1 MIGGI
6 RWAVPIL
13 FLSLAADV
21 VLAAESTL
29 RTESRPAPTEAEH
42 PRFHSPDAAWLS
54 QLPLAQTIRL
64 TVPSEIELRG
74 HQVSRSEPRR
84 RVGFGRATDSAVSTI
99 SAAGSESA
107 LRFAVTSPGAI
118 HLRAAV
124 TFSDSARYRITAYRP
139 GEESRAVSLL
149 RNAGTP
155 ADGVQTVWT
164 PITDGDVQTVVVER
178 MGVSAGPWSIIVP
191 MISHFDK
198 TLSPAEASPEFF
210 GDAAPCQVDI
220 ACVYQVA
227 PPAMQPGMVDANFG
241 IALAAFT
248 KADGLSY
255 TCTGTL
261 LNSASYP
268 SPLFLTAFH
277 CLSDPQS
284 ISSLVTIWFYNRVS
298 CRSGGANPSE
308 VQLAGGAT
316 SIFGSADLD
325 AALVQLNQM
334 PPPLATYIGWDAS
347 TMQPNTTILAIHHP
361 QGDVKKAS
369 FGTEL
374 GIVNTPIT
382 VTDLETFPPGTFY
395 EVSWQLGI
403 VEPGS
408 SGSALLSFDSAT
420 GKFLVRGTATAGS
433 QFTCSAGAEIAY
445 YARFD
450 NLYPHIQAALGP
462 PPQNANNYQG
472 LWWNAPAG
480 SESGWGINLAHQGDV
495 IFASWFTY
503 DLTGKGLW
511 LVMTAPKTALNIYS
525 GALYRTTGPAFNA
538 VPFNP
543 SQVTPA
549 QVGNGTLSFSDA
561 SNGTFTYTVNGIPGV
576 KNITRQ
582 VFGSLPTCTSGG
594 GDPASATNYQDLW
607 WAAPAGSESGWG
619 VNFTHQGDTIFA
631 TWFTYDVDGTPMWL
645 VATAPKTAPATY
657 AGTLYRTTGP
667 AFNAVPFNPASV
679 VSTAVGTATLSFTDG
694 NTGTFAYTVNNVSQA
709 KAITREVF
717 GSAATICQ

>member
-1 MIGGI
+1 MV
-6 RWAVPIL
+6 RVL
-13 FLSLAADV
+13 FFALAAHAA
-21 VLAAESTL
+21 LAAEPTL
-29 RTESRPAPTEAEH
+29 RMESRAALTEAEH
-42 PRFHSPDAAWLS
+42 PRLHSPDAAWLA

-64 TVPSEIELRG
+64 AAPSEIELREQ
-74 HQVSRSEPRR
+74 QVSRFEPRR
-84 RVGFGRATDSAVSTI
+84 RVGFGRTTDRTASTVI
-99 SAAGSESA
+99 AAGSESA

-118 HLRAAV
+118 HLRVALK
-124 TFSDSARYRITAYRP
+124 FSDSAQYRITSYRP
-139 GEESRAVSLL
+139 GEEAYAVSLT
-149 RNAGTP
+149 RKP
-155 ADGVQTVWT
+155 SDSSDQMQTVWT
-164 PITDGDVQTVVVER
+164 PLTDGDVQTVVVER
-178 MGVSAGPWSIIVP
+178 VSALAGPWSVRIPV
-191 MISHFDK
+191 ISHFDRP
-198 TLSPAEASPEFF
+198 LYPAAASPEFF

-227 PPAMQPGMVDANFG
+227 PLAMQPGMVDANFG

-277 CLSDPQS
+277 CLSDPES
-284 ISSLVTIWFYNRVS
+284 ISSLVTIWFFNRVA
-298 CRSGGANPSE
+298 CRSGGANPGT
-308 VQLAGGAT
+308 VQLAGGAV

-334 PPPLATYIGWDAS
+334 PPPLATYIGWDAT
-347 TMQPNTTILAIHHP
+347 TMQPDTTILAIHHP
-361 QGDVKKAS
+361 RGDVKKAS

-374 GIVNTPIT
+374 EIVNTPIT

-395 EVSWQLGI
+395 RVSWQLGI
-403 VEPGS
+403 IEPGS

-433 QFTCSAGAEIAY
+433 QFTCSAGTEIAY

-462 PPQNANNYQG
+462 PPQTANNYQG

-525 GALYRTTGPAFNA
+525 GALYRTTGPPFNA

-543 SQVTPA
+543 SQVTPT
-549 QVGNGTLSFSDA
+549 QVGNGTLTFNDA
-561 SNGTFTYTVNGIPGV
+561 SNGTFTYTVNGIPGM

-582 VFGSLPTCTSGG
+582 VFGPLPTCMSGAG
-594 GDPASATNYQDLW
+594 NPALATNYQDLW

-657 AGTLYRTTGP
+657 SGALYRTTGP

-679 VSTAVGTATLSFTDG
+679 VSTNVGTATLTFTDG
-694 NTGTFAYTVNNVSQA
+694 NTGTFAYTVNGVAQA

-717 GSAATICQ
+717 SGSATICQ